1 MRLFDT
7 HSHLDDEQFDNDREE
22 IIKKIWENDV
32 KTVMEVGSSLETSLK
47 AVNIAN
53 SHDFIYASVG
63 IHPEFAENADDEDF
77 QKIKTIAETEPKVK
91 AIGEIGI
98 DYYYDDSAPR
108 ESQLNC
114 FQNQILIA
122 KELDL
127 PIIVHDRQ
135 SKGDTL
141 KVLKD
146 MNVTKGVI
154 HCFSGSAETA
164 KILINMGFMISFT
177 GVITFKNAKRAI
189 EALKVIPIERLMI
202 ETDSPYM
209 APEPFRG
216 RRNVSRYVKYVAE
229 KMAEVKGIELEQL
242 CEITYQNGLKFFN
255 ITKEENIQ

>member
-141 KVLKD
+141 KVLK
-146 MNVTKGVI
+146 
-154 HCFSGSAETA
+154 
-164 KILINMGFMISFT
+164 
-177 GVITFKNAKRAI
+177 
-189 EALKVIPIERLMI
+189 VIPIERLMI

-216 RRNVSRYVKYVAE
+216 RRNDSRYVKYVAE

>member
-1 MRLFDT
+1 M
-7 HSHLDDEQFDNDREE
+7 
-22 IIKKIWENDV
+22 
-32 KTVMEVGSSLETSLK
+32 
-47 AVNIAN
+47 
-53 SHDFIYASVG
+53 
-63 IHPEFAENADDEDF
+63 
-77 QKIKTIAETEPKVK
+77 
-91 AIGEIGI
+91 
-98 DYYYDDSAPR
+98 
-108 ESQLNC
+108 
-114 FQNQILIA
+114 
-122 KELDL
+122 
-127 PIIVHDRQ
+127 
-135 SKGDTL
+135 

-216 RRNVSRYVKYVAE
+216 RRNDSRYVKYVAE

>member
-1 MRLFDT
+1 MGENPIICLIISLNGIFRPKYFVTQNCELSKT
-7 HSHLDDEQFDNDREE
+7 DN
-22 IIKKIWENDV
+22 
-32 KTVMEVGSSLETSLK
+32 S
-47 AVNIAN
+47 A
-53 SHDFIYASVG
+53 
-63 IHPEFAENADDEDF
+63 
-77 QKIKTIAETEPKVK
+77 KIKTIAETEPKVK

-202 ETDSPYM
+202 DSCAY
-209 APEPFRG
+209 R
-216 RRNVSRYVKYVAE
+216 
-229 KMAEVKGIELEQL
+229 
-242 CEITYQNGLKFFN
+242 
-255 ITKEENIQ
+255 ENLLRIKRL